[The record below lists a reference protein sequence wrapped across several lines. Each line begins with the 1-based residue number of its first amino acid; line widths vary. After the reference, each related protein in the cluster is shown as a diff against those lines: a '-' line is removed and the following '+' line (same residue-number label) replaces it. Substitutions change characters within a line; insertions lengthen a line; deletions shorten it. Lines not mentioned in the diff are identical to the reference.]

1 MISLDLPSE
10 ADTEALGARLAASLP
25 SKPPL
30 RALRVFL
37 RGELG
42 AGKTTLV
49 RGLLRA
55 LGETGSVRSPTYAL
69 LQGYALQGWQI
80 THADLYRL
88 GSAEQV
94 FELGFA
100 DLDTPRSLWLIEWPE
115 RARGVLGEADLDIE
129 LEVSAQG
136 HRAVLSAR
144 TEAGRHWLILCE
156 GL

>member
-1 MISLDLPSE
+1 MTSLTLPGE

-25 SKPPL
+25 TKPRT

-37 RGELG
+37 RGDLG

-55 LGETGSVRSPTYAL
+55 LGETGPVRSPTYAL
-69 LQGYALQGWQI
+69 LQGYALQGWHI

-94 FELGFA
+94 SELGLA
-100 DLDTPRSLWLIEWPE
+100 DLDSGNALWLIEWPE
-115 RARGVLGEADLDIE
+115 RARGVLGEADLDIA
-129 LEVSAQG
+129 LEVSAEN
-136 HRAVLSAR
+136 HRAVLTAR
-144 TEAGRHWLILCE
+144 SEEGRQWLARCE